1 MKWLFAILVVLNLII
16 FGNVVT
22 QKMQAPPPA
31 PPVASQPAST
41 MAAPPTAHIA
51 EQSASAAEAEADA
64 AASAATSMP
73 VVTKTESHKKN
84 KPATPAATTAPAGT
98 EGVVVSGHP
107 QGGACSATVTLSE
120 DVYHRIKGLLN
131 RWPNAASRVVV
142 NNQTAATT
150 DAGKQYQVLV
160 PVTGDSN
167 EQVISLLAKGFKP
180 TPSGNS
186 ISLGVY
192 QNRLHA
198 EQLRDR
204 LSAAGYSAG
213 IVERSSGGG
222 STQALTSAKYQVL
235 FMQISDQDAKELSAI
250 VRPYA
255 PLQRKPCGKK

>member
-31 PPVASQPAST
+31 PPVASQPTPAVV
-41 MAAPPTAHIA
+41 APTTHAA
-51 EQSASAAEAEADA
+51 EQ
-64 AASAATSMP
+64 AASAADAQSDAASAVASTP
-73 VVTKTESHKKN
+73 VVTKAEPAAANKKS
-84 KPATPAATTAPAGT
+84 KPATPAATTPAAPT
-98 EGVVVSGHP
+98 EAVVVSGNP

-142 NNQTAATT
+142 NNQTAAADT
-150 DAGKQYQVLV
+150 AKQYQVTV
-160 PVTGDSN
+160 PVVGDSN

-204 LSAAGYSAG
+204 LSAAGFSAG

-222 STQALTSAKYQVL
+222 QALTSAKYQVL
-235 FMQISDQDAKELSAI
+235 FMQIGDQDAKELSAI